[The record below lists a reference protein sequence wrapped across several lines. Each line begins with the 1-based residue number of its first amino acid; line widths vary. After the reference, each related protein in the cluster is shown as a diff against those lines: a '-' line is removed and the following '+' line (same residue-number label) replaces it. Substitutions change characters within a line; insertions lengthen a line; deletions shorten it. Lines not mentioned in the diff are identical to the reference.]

1 MSSPD
6 DAESPAPHSARTRFE
21 DFKRRPNS
29 STSLLGPL
37 GTAAVVEAMALKLL
51 AWIDKVVMVLGMDL
65 GMVLEAIFIVC
76 YSTTRLL
83 LLPWAQA
90 ARAAR

>member
-1 MSSPD
+1 L
-6 DAESPAPHSARTRFE
+6 E

-37 GTAAVVEAMALKLL
+37 GSAVVEAMALKLL
-51 AWIDKVVMVLGMDL
+51 AWIDKDVMVLGTAL
-65 GMVLEAIFIVC
+65 GMALGMILEMVLEAIFIIC

>member
-1 MSSPD
+1 
-6 DAESPAPHSARTRFE
+6 
-21 DFKRRPNS
+21 
-29 STSLLGPL
+29 
-37 GTAAVVEAMALKLL
+37 MALKLL
-51 AWIDKVVMVLGMDL
+51 AWIDKDVMVLGMVL
-65 GMVLEAIFIVC
+65 EMVLEAIFIIY